1 MNSDDLKLFAHLV
14 KAGSVSRAAI
24 EMGVDQSTVS
34 RRIAAFEKD
43 IGVRLLHRS
52 GRGVVLTDR
61 GQQLL
66 DYATAIDKLLGE
78 AERAMR
84 AGAGNGPAR
93 LHIAAQPTIAHMLFA
108 PLGHALRQRF
118 PTTRLRFVEAL
129 ASQIFEQL
137 ANGELDAAIVYLP
150 EHTGATRFDVLLD
163 EGVCLVTPGAF
174 RLQGDAL
181 PVRVLGDIPLILPST
196 HHGLRL
202 MAETLA
208 AREHF
213 PLKLALECDGS
224 IAILK
229 RLVMQD
235 CGCTLL
241 PQAAVAD
248 EVAAGLLKSY
258 RLVDPEVRRC
268 VGIVQGKN
276 RATPTGLWEALQL
289 VKTTVADLIAAGAW
303 PDAVLAGGSADGD
316 ASG

>member
-1 MNSDDLKLFAHLV
+1 MNSDDLKLFAQVV

-24 EMGVDQSTVS
+24 EMGLDQSTVS
-34 RRIAAFEKD
+34 RRIAAFEKEV
-43 IGVRLLHRS
+43 GVRLLHRS

-66 DYATAIDKLLGE
+66 DYATAIDGLLGE

-84 AGAGNGPAR
+84 AGAGSGPAR

-118 PTTRLRFVEAL
+118 PTARLRFVEAL

-150 EHTGATRFDVLLD
+150 EHTGATRFDVLLE
-163 EGVCLVTPGAF
+163 EGVRLVTPAGF
-174 RLQGDAL
+174 RPAEQEV
-181 PVRVLGDIPLILPST
+181 PVRQLGDIPLILPST

-213 PLKLALECDGS
+213 PLRLALECDGS

-229 RLVMQD
+229 RLVIQD

-248 EVAAGLLKSY
+248 EVAAGLLRSF
-258 RLVDPEVRRC
+258 RLVEPDVRRC
-268 VGIVQGKN
+268 VGIVQGRN
-276 RATPTGLWEALQL
+276 RATPTGLWEALQV
-289 VKTTVADLIAAGAW
+289 VKTIVAGLVRSGAW
-303 PDAVLAGGSADGD
+303 PDAVLAAALPAGEGA
-316 ASG
+316 